1 MADPDAIKDTTR
13 RIVTDST
20 PSEQPKDPD
29 ACTLIALLRA
39 FGYDSTMVET
49 RYRNGTM
56 GYGDAK
62 ALLAEVIEQHV
73 APLRHRYERL
83 RAEPAALHERLI
95 EGEQHTARRADQVL
109 TRAMTAMGL

>member
-1 MADPDAIKDTTR
+1 LAKEEKVEFEGGGR
-13 RIVTDST
+13 RGA
-20 PSEQPKDPD
+20 P
-29 ACTLIALLRA
+29 
-39 FGYDSTMVET
+39 
-49 RYRNGTM
+49 
-56 GYGDAK
+56 
-62 ALLAEVIEQHV
+62 EQHV